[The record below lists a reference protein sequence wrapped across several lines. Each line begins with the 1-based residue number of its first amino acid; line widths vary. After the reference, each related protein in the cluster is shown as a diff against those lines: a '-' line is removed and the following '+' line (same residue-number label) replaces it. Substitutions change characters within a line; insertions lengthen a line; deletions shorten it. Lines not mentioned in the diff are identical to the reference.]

1 MERSCT
7 VNLVTLKTNT
17 FMERSSNVNLLTQL
31 KTKRG
36 ALSWKVSVAL

>member
-17 FMERSSNVNLLTQL
+17 FIERICTVRRVAQKQT
-31 KTKRG
+31 
-36 ALSWKVSVAL
+36 LSWKVVAL